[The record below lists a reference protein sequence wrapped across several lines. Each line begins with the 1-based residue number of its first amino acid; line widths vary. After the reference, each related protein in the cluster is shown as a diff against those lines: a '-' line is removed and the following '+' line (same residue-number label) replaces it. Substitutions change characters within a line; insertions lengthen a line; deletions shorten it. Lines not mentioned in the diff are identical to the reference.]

1 MTPNQVTM
9 LVGTKA
15 ITTKETVEAIKA
27 IATTK
32 VATKEATKAEI
43 VTTTQVDTKET
54 TTIRAIMLRLKL
66 LHLQLKLQCTITKD
80 LIHTMELDTI
90 VDITSH
96 SHKQPL
102 SSQSRATTTI
112 ITTKGATKG
121 RLVTILQLRASNQQ
135 QLVATILEHSTSQR
149 PKASTIQVAQMQ
161 EASPTG
167 KVQQD
172 SHQET

>member
-43 VTTTQVDTKET
+43 VTTTTQVDTKET
-54 TTIRAIMLRLKL
+54 TTIRAIMLRLRLKL
-66 LHLQLKLQCTITKD
+66 LQLQLKLQCTITKD
-80 LIHTMELDTI
+80 LIHSMEVDTI

-102 SSQSRATTTI
+102 SSQSRATTI
-112 ITTKGATKG
+112 ITTKG
-121 RLVTILQLRASNQQ
+121 RLVTILQLKASNQQ

-172 SHQET
+172 SHQEI